1 MQVHRKARSFSRS
14 EVTFLLAK
22 EKYILLGEVPAATF
36 LRGCPSLA
44 FICSAAAGSITNL
57 THSGV
62 VCSPCSHLH
71 CTSKKARENPGLF
84 FDVFY
89 YFQLNVAMP

>member
-1 MQVHRKARSFSRS
+1 VHRKAWSFSRS

-22 EKYILLGEVPAATF
+22 AKYILLGEVPEATF

-44 FICSAAAGSITNL
+44 FICSAASCSITNL
-57 THSGV
+57 TRSGV
-62 VCSPCSHLH
+62 VCSPCSHRH
-71 CTSKKARENPGLF
+71 CTSKKKPGKIPDF
-84 FDVFY
+84 FYVLN